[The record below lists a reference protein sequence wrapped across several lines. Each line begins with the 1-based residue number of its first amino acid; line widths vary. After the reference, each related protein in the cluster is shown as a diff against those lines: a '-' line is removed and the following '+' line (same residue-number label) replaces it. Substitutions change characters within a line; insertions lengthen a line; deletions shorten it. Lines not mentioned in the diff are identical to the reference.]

1 MFRKSRGFIYDIYF
15 KMVHHLLPVNIYLFN
30 SPYGYHDNTKYLMA
44 YFYEKKEKVYWV
56 STKKNIDGSK
66 RGIMSNSFILK
77 LLLPRV
83 KVCFITH
90 GYQNVC
96 KSIPSAI
103 TIVNLWHGIALKK
116 MGYDSMLDIKKF
128 NLREKNPYLRNDY
141 LISSSDVTK
150 RDMQSCMNLYPRKV
164 LALGQPRTDILFEK
178 GKDKVYCQ
186 SIKSDASKN
195 YNTIFLYA
203 PTFRDSGGSEHIYRR
218 IVDSFVSCA
227 SDNSLLILRLH
238 PEDKS
243 IGEALIDG
251 ARNVMLSST
260 LDPIQDLLMADVLI
274 SDYSSIIFDFMI
286 LERPIYLFTPDYS
299 SYMSDRSGFYFD
311 YDDIMKGTVM
321 YKNALDS
328 QLWCSPV
335 SEKRHIYPAVNSLHN
350 KKPSASVYNYF
361 H

>member
-1 MFRKSRGFIYDIYF
+1 MFRKLRRFFYNIYF
-15 KMVHHLLPVNIYLFN
+15 KIVRHLLPVNIYLFN
-30 SPYGYHDNTKYLMA
+30 SPHGYHDNARYLME
-44 YFYEKKEKVYWV
+44 YFHEKNKKVYWV
-56 STKKNIDGSK
+56 STMKYIDGSW
-66 RGIMSNSFILK
+66 RGIMSNSLILK

-116 MGYDSMLDIKKF
+116 MGYDSMLDIKRF

-141 LISSSDVTK
+141 LISSSGVTK
-150 RDMQSCMNLYPRKV
+150 RDMQSCMDLHPRKV

-178 GKDKVYCQ
+178 GKDKAYCQ

-203 PTFRDSGGSEHIYRR
+203 PTFRDSGGSEHIYRQ
-218 IVDSFVSCA
+218 IVDSFVSYA

-243 IGEALIDG
+243 TGSALIDD
-251 ARNVMLSST
+251 AKNVMLSVA

-286 LERPIYLFTPDYS
+286 LERPIYLFVPDYS
-299 SYMSDRSGFYFD
+299 SYMSGRSGFYFD
-311 YDDIMKGTVM
+311 YDDIMEGAVM
-321 YKNALDS
+321 YKNVLDS
-328 QLWCSPV
+328 QLWRSPV
-335 SEKRHIYPAVNSLHN
+335 NEKRHIYPAVNSLHN
-350 KKPSASVYNYF
+350 KKAAASVYNYF